1 MAAANRDNLSQPHNA
16 AMLNNIADSQIPYLN
31 LEFSRRDLH
40 REFQPKPS
48 GPVLHGGQNLKLEF
62 SLGGIYTEN
71 SNQSPLDR
79 SSTEAKVLRLQEPQT
94 APQMAAAPVRSIRRP
109 RARSLPKEPTLR
121 RPIRPKDVLA
131 SRRRETKQKIAQRQ
145 MSQQL
150 AALPEVARAV
160 AAPAAPTALAVC
172 SASRASIG
180 AGASDTVY
188 HYKEEGYFTVS
199 RAAEGAISVQTL
211 HSQRDVTPIA
221 SSATATTT
229 KQAVPSQSTP
239 ENPSKR
245 VEHSSGSVP
254 QNDGDEMIEGILY
267 ARNGQVQILC
277 VCHGIYHSPAEFIK
291 HGGGKEVANPLK
303 HIIVRPSSD

>member
-16 AMLNNIADSQIPYLN
+16 AMLNNIADSQIPDLN
-31 LEFSRRDLH
+31 
-40 REFQPKPS
+40 
-48 GPVLHGGQNLKLEF
+48 LEF
-62 SLGGIYTEN
+62 SLGGIYSEN

-79 SSTEAKVLRLQEPQT
+79 FSTEAKVLRLQEPQT
-94 APQMAAAPVRSIRRP
+94 TPQMAAAPVRSIRRP
-109 RARSLPKEPTLR
+109 RARSLPKEPRLR

-245 VEHSSGSVP
+245 VKHSSGSVP
-254 QNDGDEMIEGILY
+254 QNDGDEMVSVRTTGEGGRQIEGILY